1 MITQSRGTP
10 SFGKRH
16 TKTHTLCRRCGRMSY
31 HKQKSTCSACGYPAA
46 RLRKCTSFPMQM
58 AGHSR
63 PRTARVPE
71 PAGPDTSRPSPES
84 TRTKSRAATDRKPL
98 FKHPTHPYH
107 SSKRT
112 SPRPLSPNAPEPLQ
126 KKIRN
131 HCIFFGFGPLPK
143 CIVKSL
149 NFNS

>member
-1 MITQSRGTP
+1 VITQSRGTP

-31 HKQKSTCSACGYPAA
+31 HKQKGTCSACGYPAA
-46 RLRKCTSFPMQM
+46 RLRKCTSLPMQM

-84 TRTKSRAATDRKPL
+84 TRTRSRAATDRKPL
-98 FKHPTHPYH
+98 FKHHYSLTHPN
-107 SSKRT
+107 T
-112 SPRPLSPNAPEPLQ
+112 LTIPA
-126 KKIRN
+126 
-131 HCIFFGFGPLPK
+131 PLPPMRQSHSRK
-143 CIVKSL
+143 RLEIIAAFWVLAPCLSA
-149 NFNS
+149 S